1 MQTQWRHA
9 AFNEVRQNG
18 LRPRGNATDL
28 GGAPFLLPAKKG
40 LQNPA
45 IPYTIKR
52 AVAGVGGETTLK
64 LRIKMALTL
73 TLLQD

>member
-1 MQTQWRHA
+1 MQTQDDTRCG
-9 AFNEVRQNG
+9 NEVRRNG

-45 IPYTIKR
+45 IPYTKDGPLPGLEER
-52 AVAGVGGETTLK
+52 QHSSSEWK
-64 LRIKMALTL
+64 
-73 TLLQD
+73 